1 MTLCPYSEEEPELG
15 KLLVS
20 ETGWDGFQL
29 TWTAA
34 DGAYENFIIQVQES
48 DSPEETR
55 NITVP
60 GGLRFVNVTG
70 LKANTSYNVTL
81 HGVIQGYRTKPLSV
95 ETMTGIFSS
104 HSSSLMAPFLCRQ
117 GCEPELLQLLGK
129 ACSLGWL
136 CMGCTELI
144 KAWLNI
150 SGMEM
155 SHDQTFQ

>member
-15 KLLVS
+15 KLSVS
-20 ETGWDGFQL
+20 QTGWDGFQL

-34 DGAYENFIIQVQES
+34 DGAYEHFIIQVQES
-48 DSPEETR
+48 DNPEETR

-70 LKANTSYNVTL
+70 LKANTPYNITL
-81 HGVIQGYRTKPLSV
+81 RGVIQGYRTKPLSV
-95 ETMTGIFSS
+95 DTMTGTFSS
-104 HSSSLMAPFLCRQ
+104 HSFSLMAPFLCRQ